1 MTIANFSESNL
12 EKNTNTSESIHFYE
26 VGWSAGQPI
35 VSEKISSKEI
45 FTLLTSFEVYTLLPF
60 LSLFLSGGVD
70 TKK

>member
-1 MTIANFSESNL
+1 MTIANFSKPNL
-12 EKNTNTSESIHFYE
+12 EKSTSTSENVHFYE

-35 VSEKISSKEI
+35 VSEKISSKEKQ
-45 FTLLTSFEVYTLLPF
+45 TLLMSCEVYTLLPF